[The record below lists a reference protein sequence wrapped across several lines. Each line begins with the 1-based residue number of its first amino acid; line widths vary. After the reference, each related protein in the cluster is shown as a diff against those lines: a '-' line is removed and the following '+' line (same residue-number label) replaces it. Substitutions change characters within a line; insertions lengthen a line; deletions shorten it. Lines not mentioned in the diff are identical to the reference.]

1 MGAGMVDLNAAD
13 LSDLAGTVIARA
25 TAAGVMLTTAE
36 SCTGGMVAAAITDIV
51 GASAVLDRGFITYS
65 NAAKSDLLG
74 VPEAVLMAHGAVSA
88 QTAAAMADGAL
99 QAASDAR
106 LAIAITGIAGPG
118 GGSAEKP
125 VGLVWFGLAIRGR
138 ETITAQHLFPGDR
151 NAVRHQATATALT
164 MSRDGI
170 G

>member
-1 MGAGMVDLNAAD
+1 MVDLNAAD

-36 SCTGGMVAAAITDIV
+36 SCTGGMVAAALTDIA

-88 QTAAAMADGAL
+88 QAAAAMADGAL
-99 QAASDAR
+99 QAAPNAG

-118 GGSAEKP
+118 GGTAEKP

-138 ETITAQHLFPGDR
+138 ETITAQHVFPGDR
-151 NAVRHQATATALT
+151 NAVRRQATATALT

>member
-13 LSDLAGTVIARA
+13 LSDLASTVIARA

-65 NAAKSDLLG
+65 NTAKSDLLG

-99 QAASDAR
+99 QAAPNAG

>member
-1 MGAGMVDLNAAD
+1 MVDLNAAD
-13 LSDLAGTVIARA
+13 LSDLASTVIARA

-99 QAASDAR
+99 QAAPNAG

-118 GGSAEKP
+118 GGTAEKP

-138 ETITAQHLFPGDR
+138 ETITAQHVFPGDR

>member
-1 MGAGMVDLNAAD
+1 MVDLNAAD
-13 LSDLAGTVIARA
+13 LSDLASTVIARA

-99 QAASDAR
+99 QAAPNAG

>member
-1 MGAGMVDLNAAD
+1 MVDLNAAD

-36 SCTGGMVAAAITDIV
+36 SCTGGMVAAALTDIA

-99 QAASDAR
+99 QAARDAG

-118 GGSAEKP
+118 GDSPKKP

-138 ETITAQHLFPGDR
+138 ETITAQHVFPGDR
-151 NAVRHQATATALT
+151 NAVRHQATATALA

>member
-13 LSDLAGTVIARA
+13 RSDLAGTVIARA

-36 SCTGGMVAAAITDIV
+36 SCTGGMVAAALTDMA
-51 GASAVLDRGFITYS
+51 GASAGLDRGLITYS

-99 QAASDAR
+99 QAAPNAG

-118 GGSAEKP
+118 GGTAEKP

-138 ETITAQHLFPGDR
+138 ETITAQHVFPGDR

-170 G
+170 D